1 MSSLHR
7 MRNARPG
14 AQPCAVWRGAA
25 FASMADIDRLE
36 RPNGGGLRGER
47 DGSASGTLQ
56 PRAQRHD
63 ATGASAGEAQEG
75 RTADAALVAHG
86 ACGRCAAG
94 RPRGHR
100 RLFHERAH
108 AL

>member
-1 MSSLHR
+1 

-36 RPNGGGLRGER
+36 RPNGGGLRRKR
-47 DGSASGTLQ
+47 DGRASGTLQ

-75 RTADAALVAHG
+75 RAPDAALVADC

-100 RLFHERAH
+100 RLFHERPR
-108 AL
+108 ALRTRR